1 MKYCLLIHV
10 LLLSF
15 CCSIVRA
22 DLVFTKEGLS
32 PAAQDFADKRIVV
45 SCLEGRSSSGK
56 CQFTEKMERLN
67 SELLRESKKGKRFL
81 GHIDFMPSLIARP
94 ENIKEQ
100 YTAWVKQLLPA
111 GEWIKL
117 TKYPDPYVRTS
128 AFRALVTAYPE
139 VDYLPI
145 IIEHLTDNELIKQS
159 AYDESWMEKV
169 GDVVM
174 QIATVS
180 TSRLLNVDQFSE
192 AERRTLFTAMLT
204 VPNELKSTAV
214 FLLSAEPTPE
224 FYELIRER
232 AREDAAALVALSK
245 YRKQQD
251 IDLIRQHL
259 MTLEDVRIINAMPR
273 KQQREAFADVKT
285 AFYVTKY
292 FPAPEFLD
300 ELTQRFIRNLT
311 AEFYQKPAR
320 PMHIRLNPV
329 QALYIAIARYKS
341 KAALDLLSAPHQREF
356 ALNTEE
362 SEMHIKWVSN
372 AISTN
377 ISPIYDNLMWSL
389 WTERNS
395 VTLPIFDYLKTQ
407 DEARALELVKISLGD
422 VQHVAQINHEP
433 GSSVWPRLLTSML
446 EFAQQHDEEL
456 YIESVNRNLGKA
468 DYKYFSVFIE
478 QVKSTK
484 HEAFQLSLFTL
495 LNHKNPLI
503 VAKTVDALMAYGD
516 EGIEQIVIDSLKL
529 NRPTRNNAG
538 WKKRYKIWESDP
550 RLADLK

>member
-1 MKYCLLIHV
+1 MKYCLLIHA

-32 PAAQDFADKRIVV
+32 TEAQNFADKRIAVA
-45 SCLEGRSSSGK
+45 CLEGRAPSGK

-67 SELLRESKKGKRFL
+67 SELLSESKKGKRFL
-81 GHIDFMPSLIARP
+81 GHIDFMPSHFAW
-94 ENIKEQ
+94 ETNIRGE
-100 YTAWVKQLLPA
+100 YIAWVKQLLPA
-111 GEWIKL
+111 SEWRKL

-159 AYDESWMEKV
+159 AYDETWMEKV
-169 GDVVM
+169 GDVFM
-174 QIATVS
+174 QIATLS
-180 TSRLLNVDQFSE
+180 TSGPLNVEHFSD

-204 VPNELKSTAV
+204 VPNELKSTGA

-232 AREDAAALVALSK
+232 AREDAAALVALAK
-245 YRKQQD
+245 YQQEQD
-251 IDLIRQHL
+251 IDLIRQHI
-259 MTLEDVRIINAMPR
+259 MTLDDVRIINAMPR
-273 KQQREAFADVKT
+273 NQQREAFGDVKT

-292 FPAPEFLD
+292 FPAPEFFD
-300 ELTQRFIRNLT
+300 ELKQRFIRNLT

-320 PMHIRLNPV
+320 PMHIRFNPV
-329 QALYIAIARYKS
+329 QALYSAIARYKN
-341 KAALDLLSAPHQREF
+341 KAALELLSAPHQREF
-356 ALNTEE
+356 ALSAEETEL
-362 SEMHIKWVSN
+362 HIKWVSH
-372 AISTN
+372 AISAN
-377 ISPIYDNLMWSL
+377 ISPIYHNLMWSL
-389 WTERNS
+389 WAERNS

-407 DEARALELVKISLGD
+407 NQTRALELVRISLRD
-422 VQHVAQINHEP
+422 VQRVAQINREP
-433 GSSVWPRLLTSML
+433 GSSGWSKLLTAML
-446 EFAQQHDEEL
+446 EFAQKHDEEL

-478 QVKSTK
+478 QVTSTK

-529 NRPTRNNAG
+529 NRPNRKNSA
-538 WKKRYKIWESDP
+538 WKNRYKIWESDP